1 MATDAMTKVEL
12 RDEDGRWTLILSDPD
27 RRNCLDDDMCA
38 QLADAIAT
46 VGADPD
52 ARTLVVTGAGTAFC
66 AGADLPAMFGRLG
79 GEVAEIRPRLLR
91 VYDSFLRLRD
101 LPIPTIAAVHGPA
114 VGAGLNLAMACD
126 VRIAGPRAKFAA
138 TFTRI
143 GLHPGG
149 GCTWFLVDALGR
161 QKAFALLLDGGT
173 LDGPAAVREGLAL
186 RLADDPLA
194 AAQELALRWGALDP
208 GLTRDVKA
216 TVRVA
221 HHGDF
226 RDTLEVEAWAQA
238 SSATGPAI
246 QEAVA
251 RFRKP

>member
-1 MATDAMTKVEL
+1 MTKVEL
-12 RDEDGRWTLILSDPD
+12 GHDDGRWTLILSDPD
-27 RRNCLDDDMCA
+27 RRNCLDEDMCA
-38 QLADAIAT
+38 QLAEAVNT
-46 VGADPD
+46 VGADPG
-52 ARTLVVTGAGTAFC
+52 ARTLVVSGAGKAFC
-66 AGADLPAMFGRLG
+66 AGADLPALFGEQGRS
-79 GEVAEIRPRLLR
+79 VAQIRSQLHQ

-101 LPIPTIAAVHGPA
+101 LPIPTIAAVQGPA

-126 VRIAGPRAKFAA
+126 VRIAGPRATFAA
-138 TFTRI
+138 TFSRI

-173 LDGPAAVREGLAL
+173 LDGPAAVHEGLAL
-186 RLADDPLA
+186 RLEDDPLA
-194 AAQELALRWGALDP
+194 AAQELARRWGELDP
-208 GLTRDVKA
+208 GLTRDIKA

-226 RDTLEVEAWAQA
+226 GNALEVEAWAQA
-238 SSATGPAI
+238 SAATAPVI